1 MEATGIRVAVL
12 GPLVVR
18 DRQGEPVALPGTR
31 LSSLVIR
38 LAIAGGRPVATERL
52 IEDLWGSAPP
62 ANPLNAVQA
71 LVSRLRR
78 LAPQLPVS
86 SSLAGYALDIA
97 PEVVDLWRFEKLT
110 ARGRGQLPDRPDLA
124 AATLR
129 EALELWRGEEFTE
142 AAGALFTQAPA
153 VHARE
158 LRRSALAGRIDAD
171 LALGRAAEV
180 LPELERLIH
189 ADPAD
194 EWWAARLMLA
204 LRSAGRQAD
213 ALEAYGQTRG
223 VLAELGIDPSP
234 ELAGVHLAVLRG
246 TPAPGA
252 ARSAAPLG
260 GSPAPQPPPRT
271 GVPPRLTGF
280 LGREGELARLAE
292 LFTAERRVTV
302 VGPGGIGKTRLATEA
317 AQLLADRFEDGV
329 WWVDL
334 AALRDPARVAEAV
347 LATLEPGGPAV
358 LGGQGPLDRGTHERL
373 VDLVGGRRMLL
384 VFDNCEHLVEA
395 VARLTDV
402 LLAGCPEVRML
413 ATSREPLAVA
423 GERVLPLGPLP
434 PPPVGAALPEVTASP
449 AVRLLAERTREVR
462 PSFVVDEANAVD
474 VARICRRLD
483 GLPLALELASAR
495 LRALSPAQIADR
507 LEEHFRLLTGN
518 RRGGPARHR
527 TLDAVVGWSW
537 DLLSPEERV
546 LARRLAV
553 FSGGATLD
561 AAERVC
567 ASAVAGL
574 PADVSAGRGLSADV
588 SAMAGLAADVSAAAG
603 LPADASA
610 GRRLS
615 ADVSAVAG
623 LAPAASAAAG
633 LLPENVVDLVTA
645 LVDKSLLLV
654 DESDGRVRYRMLGT
668 IREYLLEQLG
678 AAEGEMTRRAHA
690 EYFLELAE
698 AAEPQLLG
706 ADQVT
711 WLARLAAEQDN
722 VQAALQWAVETG
734 EGGIAVRLVAALGWY
749 WFLRGQQVEAA
760 DWAGRALA
768 APGDAPPDA
777 RALVLIMSALVPA
790 TSAQGVAEAMTRIRQ
805 WMDLTERTRPE
816 GAPERP
822 ELAAFQAMLSML
834 DQDPAGAL
842 AAMDRL
848 THEADPWTRA
858 CGHLNCGHIHGVAGD
873 VPRARQHY
881 RSALHEARSIGE
893 RWGQIQAL
901 SALAEIAATLE
912 GAEEAAQLLEDA
924 LQLAVELGALED
936 QITIRARLAGE
947 RARAGDLAGGR
958 GELELGLRTARR
970 AGITRCLPQ
979 VRCGLADFARWEG
992 DLPGASAV
1000 LGRSM
1005 ASLSAVSRPD
1015 VGQLALTLC
1024 GQGHVDVAGRR
1035 LASATERYKEAATYA
1050 LLLGDPKVIASVAR
1064 LGADIA
1070 QERGDAER
1078 AMTLLG
1084 VGDGLT
1090 GKAGRTHP
1098 DARRVRSRC
1107 EALAGGPV
1115 LDSAYRGGAAAVA
1128 TGDRDALT
1136 GVLAPV
1142 GRDEGPPPG
1151 P

>member
-18 DRQGEPVALPGTR
+18 DLQGDPVALPGAR

-38 LAIAGGRPVATERL
+38 LALAGGRPVATERL

-78 LAPQLPVS
+78 LAPHLPVS
-86 SSLAGYALDIA
+86 SSLAGYALDVA
-97 PEVVDLWRFEKLT
+97 PEAVDLWRFEKLT

-129 EALELWRGEEFTE
+129 QALELWRGEEFTE

-171 LALGRAAEV
+171 LALGRAAEA
-180 LPELERLIH
+180 LPELERLVH

-204 LRSAGRQAD
+204 LRSVGRQAD

-223 VLAELGIDPSP
+223 ALAELGIDPSP

-252 ARSAAPLG
+252 ARSAAPPG
-260 GSPAPQPPPRT
+260 ASPAPQPPPRT

-292 LFTAERRVTV
+292 LFTSQRLVTV
-302 VGPGGIGKTRLATEA
+302 AGPGGIGKTRLATEA

-358 LGGQGPLDRGTHERL
+358 LGGQVPLGRGTHERL
-373 VDLVGGRRMLL
+373 ADLVGGRRMLV

-395 VARLTDV
+395 VARHIDV
-402 LLAGCPEVRML
+402 LLASCPQVRVL

-423 GERVLPLGPLP
+423 GERVLPLGPLA

-462 PSFVVDEANAVD
+462 PSFVVDEANAGD

-518 RRGGPARHR
+518 RRGGPDRHR

-537 DLLSPEERV
+537 NLLSPEERV

-567 ASAVAGL
+567 ACATAALPADATATGGSAADVSAAGGLSAGASAGRRLPADASAVAGL
-574 PADVSAGRGLSADV
+574 P
-588 SAMAGLAADVSAAAG
+588 
-603 LPADASA
+603 PA
-610 GRRLS
+610 
-615 ADVSAVAG
+615 
-623 LAPAASAAAG
+623 APAAEG
-633 LLPENVVDLVTA
+633 LPPENVVDLVTA

-668 IREYLLEQLG
+668 IREYLVEQLG

-690 EYFLELAE
+690 AYFLELAE

-734 EGGIAVRLVAALGWY
+734 EGGLAVRLVAALGWY

-760 DWAGRALA
+760 DWAARALA

-816 GAPERP
+816 GARKRP

-834 DQDPAGAL
+834 DQDLAGAL
-842 AAMDRL
+842 AAMERL

-858 CGHLNCGHIHGVAGD
+858 CGHLNCGHIHGGAGD

-924 LQLAVELGALED
+924 LQLAVELGAVED

-979 VRCGLADFARWEG
+979 VCCGLADVARWEG

-1035 LASATERYKEAATYA
+1035 LASARERYQEAATYA
-1050 LLLGDPKVIASVAR
+1050 LLLGDPKVIAAVAR

-1084 VGDGLT
+1084 VGDALT
-1090 GKAGRTHP
+1090 GEAGRTHP
-1098 DARRVRSRC
+1098 DARRVRTRC
-1107 EALAGGPV
+1107 EALAGGPA

-1136 GVLAPV
+1136 AVLAPA